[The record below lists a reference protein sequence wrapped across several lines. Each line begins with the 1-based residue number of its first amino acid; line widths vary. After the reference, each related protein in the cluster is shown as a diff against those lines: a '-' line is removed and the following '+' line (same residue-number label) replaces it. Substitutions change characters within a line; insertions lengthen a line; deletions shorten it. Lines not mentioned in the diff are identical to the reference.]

1 MANLTSLGV
10 TVGYGTGTLSTKPD
24 TMKVLDG
31 CKSIPGLKLDTEKI
45 DVSTLADTV
54 KQYAAGQQDTGGSF
68 EPVFAVD
75 PTKTIPQI
83 KQLYQDAAT
92 AKSAGNVIW
101 IEVVVPGMTD
111 GFWLAVE
118 TAGTTIP
125 LPDIGVNSA
134 LEISPSLVV
143 LKYDGLGTKV
153 TLGANTAGQ
162 SGNGTP

>member
-10 TVGYGTGTLSTKPD
+10 TIGYGTGTLSTKPNAM
-24 TMKVLDG
+24 TILDG
-31 CKSIPGLKLDTEKI
+31 CKSIPGLKLETEKI
-45 DVSTLADTV
+45 DVSTLADLI

-83 KQLYQDAAT
+83 KKLYQDAAT
-92 AKSAGNVIW
+92 AKAGGNVIW
-101 IEVVVPGMTD
+101 IEVVIPGMTD
-111 GFWLAVE
+111 GFWIAVE

-134 LEISPSLVV
+134 LEISASLVV
-143 LKYDGLGTKV
+143 LKYDGLDTKIS
-153 TLGANTAGQ
+153 LSANTAGQ
-162 SGNGTP
+162 SGNGVQ